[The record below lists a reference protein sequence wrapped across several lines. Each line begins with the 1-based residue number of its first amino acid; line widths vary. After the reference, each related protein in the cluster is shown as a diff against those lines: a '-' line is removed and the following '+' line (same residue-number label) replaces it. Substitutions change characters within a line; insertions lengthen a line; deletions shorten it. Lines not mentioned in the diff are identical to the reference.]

1 VLGVPTSPRA
11 IAGCHAGYL
20 IATGA
25 WPLLHRN
32 SFEAVAGKKQDFWLV
47 RTVGG
52 LAIVTGLSLGVAAA
66 RGTRVPET
74 VTSAL
79 GSALVFAI
87 ADVHA
92 ARTQSP
98 VYLGDTVLQLVFA
111 SSWLGR
117 W

>member
-1 VLGVPTSPRA
+1 VRTSPRA

-20 IATGA
+20 IASGP
-25 WPLLHRN
+25 WRLFHRD
-32 SFEAVAGKKQDFWLV
+32 SFVAVTGKKQDFWLL

-52 LAIVTGLSLGVAAA
+52 LAIATGLSLGSRW
-66 RGTRVPET
+66 RGAHAPRRP

-79 GSALVFAI
+79 ASALVFAL

-92 ARTQSP
+92 ARTQSR
-98 VYLGDTVLQLVFA
+98 VYFGDTVFQLMFA
-111 SSWLGR
+111 SSWLKR